1 MKKSDFDPSA
11 PLPDFLLD
19 QFVKETAKKETKE
32 EEVKLPPN
40 VVVTDVKAIKKER
53 QNKAQE
59 ELQKMLNRER
69 IKRTSY
75 GTVLSDRSK
84 AKVPS
89 ASFSDVKE

>member
-1 MKKSDFDPSA
+1 MKKSEFDPSA

-19 QFVKETAKKETKE
+19 QFMKESSKKEEKK

-40 VVVTDVKAIKKER
+40 VIVTDVNEIKKQR

-59 ELQKMLNRER
+59 ELQKMLNRDR

-75 GTVLSDRSK
+75 GTVLADRSK
-84 AKVPS
+84 VKGPS
-89 ASFSDVKE
+89 ASFSDQK